1 MAETVNIYDAK
12 TRLSQLVER
21 ASAGEEI
28 IIAKAGKPLV
38 KLVPV
43 GVKAKRR
50 KPAGDFVGTG
60 ILEALD
66 EPWPA
71 DFLEAFETKIEP

>member
-21 ASAGEEI
+21 ASGGEEI

-43 GVKAKRR
+43 RAPKKRR
-50 KPAGDFVGTG
+50 RPAGVFVGTG
-60 ILEALD
+60 LLEALD
-66 EPWPA
+66 EPWPQEIL
-71 DFLEAFETKIEP
+71 DAFEGKS